1 MPWPLFFLIL
11 NYIPSRIVLSVNGRT
26 KASPTINLRET
37 RKEVTKDAKVITS
50 VKGAAN
56 SVDVRKV
63 DEKATAAKNQA
74 QRLRLQRRNR
84 RWSTYAKCGIKCS
97 IR

>member
-1 MPWPLFFLIL
+1 MLWSFFFLIL

-26 KASPTINLRET
+26 KASPTIHLRET
-37 RKEVTKDAKVITS
+37 RKEVTKDAKVTTS

-63 DEKATAAKNQA
+63 DE
-74 QRLRLQRRNR
+74 RRLQRRNR